1 MKKLK
6 KLSVLPMLV
15 VSMLLFVAWTPI
27 AEPDRYADV
36 QLLSPYANETVS
48 YTYKV
53 DDLQS
58 TAGGCP
64 EYMAVDG
71 LENACGAV
79 AGTEIVAF
87 YDKYYTNLIPGWDS
101 YYPATGKYR
110 LPNVTYTNPI
120 MHSLYTSMRT
130 NVDDVGVSESDCLSG
145 LKSYINDKGYSVNYQ
160 SVLSGSTVNFEACK
174 TATKNNKVIIL
185 FSRATN
191 IYSISENGTYDTIV
205 PMNLGGLHIMVGF
218 GYYEAHYYNASGL
231 FRTDY
236 YLQVSTGLGSARP
249 IAMYKVNPND
259 LNAAYIV
266 NIA

>member
-1 MKKLK
+1 MKKWK

-36 QLLSPYANETVS
+36 QLLSPYANETVY

-58 TAGGCP
+58 TDGGCP
-64 EYMAVDG
+64 EYRTVDG
-71 LENACGAV
+71 LENACGPV
-79 AGTEIVAF
+79 AGAEIVGF
-87 YDKYYTNLIPGWDS
+87 YDKYYPNLIPGWDS

-110 LPNVTYTNPI
+110 IPNATYTAPVI
-120 MHSLYTSMRT
+120 RSLYTSMRT

-145 LKSYINDKGYSVNYQ
+145 LKSYINGKGYSVNYQ

-191 IYSISENGTYDTIV
+191 LYIISENNNNDTITPV
-205 PMNLGGLHIMVGF
+205 SVGGLHIMVGY
-218 GYYEAHYYNASGL
+218 GYYEVNYYNASGL

-236 YLQVSTGLGSARP
+236 YLQVSTGLGSAIP
-249 IAMYKVNPND
+249 IAFYKVSPND